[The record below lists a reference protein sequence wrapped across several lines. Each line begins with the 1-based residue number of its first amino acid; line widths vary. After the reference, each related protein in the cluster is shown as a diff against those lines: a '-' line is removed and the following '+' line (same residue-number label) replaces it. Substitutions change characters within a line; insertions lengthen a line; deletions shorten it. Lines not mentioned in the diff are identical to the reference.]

1 MEDMMCG
8 KLLGDGCLTK
18 QTGRKPRF
26 QFTHAL
32 TDKGW
37 SEHCFEELSEFY
49 PLAPPKYKKVIDSRI
64 AQGFTECHIV
74 QSRTSQE
81 LNALYETWYPRGNKE
96 LPFAY
101 IEQYFTERSLAWW
114 YQDDG
119 HLNQR
124 NGLVKKVILSTDS
137 FSPTENRFL
146 IDFLE
151 RKYGFNFSIDAQN
164 RLILY
169 DQFQVNYFLRL
180 VTPYI
185 HVSMARK
192 KPFQRNMKP
201 IAKRSTIYLPA
212 DLILEKPTSE
222 INDQYEKLAI
232 IHELLQD
239 YSRFFKMASS
249 VKSTTI
255 HTKPYQIEIKER
267 YKTQLIK
274 LKLETGLNISQ
285 ITNHCFRI

>member
-26 QFTHAL
+26 QYTHSL
-32 TDKGW
+32 TDIGW
-37 SEHCFEELSEFY
+37 SEHCFEGLSEFY
-49 PLAPPKYKKVIDSRI
+49 PLAPPKYKKVMDSRI
-64 AQGFTECHIV
+64 AKGFTECYVV

-81 LNALYETWYPRGNKE
+81 LNTLYETWYPHGKKE

-101 IEQYFTERSLAWW
+101 IEQHFTERSLAWW

-124 NGLVKKVILSTDS
+124 NGLVKKIILSTDS
-137 FSPTENRFL
+137 FSPTENQLLISFL
-146 IDFLE
+146 N
-151 RKYGFNFSIDAQN
+151 RKFGFNFSIDAQN

-169 DQFQVNYFLRL
+169 DQFQIIYFLKL
-180 VTPYI
+180 VAPYI
-185 HVSMARK
+185 HDSMARK
-192 KPFQRNMKP
+192 KLPYRNVKS
-201 IAKRSTIYLPA
+201 IAKRSTIYLPE
-212 DLILEKPTSE
+212 DLILQKATSE
-222 INDQYEKLAI
+222 INDQYEKLPVLQ
-232 IHELLQD
+232 ELLQD
-239 YSRFFKMASS
+239 HTNFFKMASS
-249 VKSTTI
+249 AKSRTI

-267 YKTQLIK
+267 YKEQLIK

>member
-1 MEDMMCG
+1 MNDMMCG

-18 QTGRKPRF
+18 QPGRKPRF

-49 PLAPPKYKKVIDSRI
+49 PLSPPKYKKVIDLRVG
-64 AQGFTECHIV
+64 QGFTECYVV

-81 LNALYETWYPRGNKE
+81 LSTLYEIWYPHGKKE

-101 IEQYFTERSLAWW
+101 IEQHFTERSLAWW

-124 NGLVKKVILSTDS
+124 NGVLKKLILSTDS
-137 FSPTENRFL
+137 FSTTENQFL
-146 IDFLE
+146 IDFLD
-151 RKYGFNFSIDAQN
+151 RKFGFKFSIDAQN

-169 DQFQVNYFLRL
+169 DQFQITYFLKL

-185 HVSMARK
+185 HDSMARK
-192 KPFQRNMKP
+192 KLPPRNMKS

-212 DLILEKPTSE
+212 DLILQKPTFE
-222 INDQYEKLAI
+222 INDQYKKLAI
-232 IHELLQD
+232 LQELLQD
-239 YSRFFKMASS
+239 H
-249 VKSTTI
+249 TI
-255 HTKPYQIEIKER
+255 FSK
-267 YKTQLIK
+267 
-274 LKLETGLNISQ
+274 
-285 ITNHCFRI
+285 